1 MTMNAT
7 RKIVFAIAALF
18 FGLAFAS
25 ASSANAC
32 QSSYGYGYQSYDNGY
47 GY

>member
-1 MTMNAT
+1 MT
-7 RKIVFAIAALF
+7 KKFAVAVAALL

-25 ASSANAC
+25 VSSANAC